1 MKTAAYFRN
10 DVLAKRP
17 YLSEAICATA
27 IANRISE
34 KVQPDGR
41 FQFWGEVTLPGY
53 GVRIIR
59 VVTLEDKETIHTAF
73 IDSGYGRRSAS

>member
-1 MKTAAYFRN
+1 MKTTAYFRN

-17 YLSEAICATA
+17 YLSEAICAA
-27 IANRISE
+27 VIANHISE

-59 VVTLEDKETIHTAF
+59 VVTLEDKETIHNGF
-73 IDSGYGRRSAS
+73 IDSGFRRRSTS